1 MMSSR
6 VKTGSRELDVM
17 LNGGF
22 LRGDAVLLAGSAG
35 TGKTTLA
42 MQYVVTGAENG
53 EPGIYLTFEELP
65 DQLYRDS
72 KSFGWDLRRLEEQNK
87 LRLICTSPDVVVE
100 PSGAESV
107 LQQTIKEIGAR
118 RIVIDSLSHL
128 SMYVKPEE
136 MRKELYRLVMFF
148 KTKELSSVLL
158 WEAPQMSGQSF
169 TVSDEGMSFLVDAIV
184 LLKFVEIQ
192 SSIKSAISILKL
204 RGSPHDRRL
213 REYQIV
219 DTGIKVLAPFNDY
232 EGIMTGNPRKSGM
245 EAISKGFAEAFKKRK

>member
-1 MMSSR
+1 MSSR

-42 MQYVVTGAENG
+42 LQYLVSGAESG

-65 DQLYRDS
+65 DQLYRDA
-72 KSFGWDLRRLEEQNK
+72 KSFGWDLSRLEEENK
-87 LRLICTSPDVVVE
+87 LRVICTSPDVVVE
-100 PSGAESV
+100 PSGAELI
-107 LQQTIKEIGAR
+107 LQEPIKEIGAR
-118 RIVIDSLSHL
+118 RIVIGSLSHL

-136 MRKELYRLVMFF
+136 MRREMYRLVMFF
-148 KTKELSSVLL
+148 KTKGLSSVLL
-158 WEAPQMSGQSF
+158 WESPQMSGESF
-169 TVSDEGMSFLVDAIV
+169 TVSAEGMSFLVDAIV
-184 LLKFVEIQ
+184 LLKYVEIQ
-192 SSIKSAISILKL
+192 SSIRSAMTILKL
-204 RGSPHDRRL
+204 RGSRHDRRL
-213 REYQIV
+213 REFQIGDSGV
-219 DTGIKVLAPFNDY
+219 KVLAPFDDY